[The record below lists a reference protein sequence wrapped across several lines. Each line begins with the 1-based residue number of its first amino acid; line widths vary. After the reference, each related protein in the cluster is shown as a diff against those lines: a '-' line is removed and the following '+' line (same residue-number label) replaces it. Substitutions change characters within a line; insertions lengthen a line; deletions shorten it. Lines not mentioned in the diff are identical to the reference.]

1 MLHRFVA
8 AYLCSHIHSVILV
21 YNVLFSMQS
30 GDRVEVEKQAPSIFT
45 HTMQSDP
52 AQLFYKPIRSQV
64 LQTATPPL
72 FFFDQSRD
80 LYFFSWAQ
88 SRMEIQWIRFVII
101 IKVRFVSF
109 FSSESSHEVNRI
121 VLPQVADTARE
132 L

>member
-1 MLHRFVA
+1 
-8 AYLCSHIHSVILV
+8 
-21 YNVLFSMQS
+21 
-30 GDRVEVEKQAPSIFT
+30 
-45 HTMQSDP
+45 MQSDP

-109 FSSESSHEVNRI
+109 FSSESSQEVYRI